1 MAIHLWF
8 LIHSDYNEDA
18 GMSMFRSYLKVA
30 FRSMFRNKG
39 FTAINIF
46 GLAIGMACSLL
57 IFWSKVSRGW
67 PGPYL
72 GQ

>member
-1 MAIHLWF
+1 
-8 LIHSDYNEDA
+8 
-18 GMSMFRSYLKVA
+18 VA

-57 IFWSKVSRGW
+57 IFWSKISRGW